1 MLLCIGYDDYTSWI
15 NGRSRRE
22 RPAPSEALR
31 LLRNPGECAFFLPPN
46 ARVTHTQDLNADIMC
61 RKRCSEEP
69 SRTLAAGGLILQL
82 SMDVHVKAA
91 ITAGVRRR
99 AIDAVTAQ
107 EDGAT
112 RPLRLPGSNRVP
124 RRARSADE
132 LERRPGEQKLI
143 DFFLRQHI
151 QVEVF
156 EVADATPDDQVHV
169 AIGKRLRRGFRR
181 IHRL

>member
-46 ARVTHTQDLNADIMC
+46 ARVTHTQDVN
-61 RKRCSEEP
+61 
-69 SRTLAAGGLILQL
+69 
-82 SMDVHVKAA
+82 AA